1 MKQPDKTPSVFPLRL
16 PTTTRLQA
24 NEMASLDGV
33 SLNQF
38 ITLAVAEK
46 IARLQLR
53 GDEPSPANLE
63 ADHKGAA
70 D

>member
-1 MKQPDKTPSVFPLRL
+1 
-16 PTTTRLQA
+16 
-24 NEMASLDGV
+24 MASLDGV

-46 IARLQLR
+46 ITRLELR
-53 GDEPSPANLE
+53 GDEPNPANLE

>member
-1 MKQPDKTPSVFPLRL
+1 MKQEDKTPSVFPLRL
-16 PTTTRLQA
+16 PTTTRRQA

-46 IARLQLR
+46 IARLELR
-53 GDEPSPANLE
+53 GDERNPANLE